1 MNYKHW
7 TLENKIKCFFSKRED
22 SNLCSISFWVK
33 TGTAW
38 EKENETGIAHFLEH
52 ILFNKKESLD
62 IFVESIGGDLNAGTS
77 YDYTY
82 FYITLPAE
90 RFKEGLEVISK
101 IVLEPEITEQFV
113 EKEKPI
119 VLEEIVKTKDSPQ
132 ESFAETFNA
141 YLFGNTPYGNP
152 ILGYEESV
160 KSFTKEAVERFYSE
174 TYLPESMVL
183 SVAGNV
189 EEEKIVE
196 SVNEIFTKFKGTS
209 PGRKVSFEKP
219 KREGSSFVFEHPNC
233 EIPQILMGWLLPP
246 CNRKDIYYE
255 ILDAVLS
262 EGRSSLLYRE
272 IKEKNLAYAVF
283 SNYSPMKFASC
294 FTIGAITDKPK
305 DCETAI
311 LESIREITEEDF
323 ELAKKKL
330 LKSELFARESVQ
342 AEADSAGFAMTVPE
356 DLDYHL
362 KILDDIKSASFQEF
376 KKVVSFLRKE
386 PLVGILKGVGN
397 GI

>member
-1 MNYKHW
+1 M
-7 TLENKIKCFFSKRED
+7 
-22 SNLCSISFWVK
+22 
-33 TGTAW
+33 
-38 EKENETGIAHFLEH
+38 
-52 ILFNKKESLD
+52 
-62 IFVESIGGDLNAGTS
+62 
-77 YDYTY
+77 
-82 FYITLPAE
+82 
-90 RFKEGLEVISK
+90 
-101 IVLEPEITEQFV
+101 
-113 EKEKPI
+113 
-119 VLEEIVKTKDSPQ
+119 
-132 ESFAETFNA
+132 
-141 YLFGNTPYGNP
+141 
-152 ILGYEESV
+152 
-160 KSFTKEAVERFYSE
+160 
-174 TYLPESMVL
+174 
-183 SVAGNV
+183 
-189 EEEKIVE
+189 
-196 SVNEIFTKFKGTS
+196 
-209 PGRKVSFEKP
+209 
-219 KREGSSFVFEHPNC
+219 
-233 EIPQILMGWLLPP
+233 
-246 CNRKDIYYE
+246 
-255 ILDAVLS
+255 
-262 EGRSSLLYRE
+262 
-272 IKEKNLAYAVF
+272 F